1 MRKIFKLFIL
11 SLFLIS
17 CEGEENTTPEP
28 TSKFTL
34 TTQVN
39 PEEGGTVFPSS
50 GEYNDGDQV
59 SVQATPSQYYFFDK
73 WGGNGNGSNSNPL
86 NVTINSNITLIAEF
100 ELIDDDGDGVTDEL
114 DNCPDTPS
122 GSTVD
127 QNGCALSQLDSDNDG
142 IDNEIDICP
151 DTPEDTEVNEE
162 GCPYIFLAE
171 NGVTLKANSFAE
183 VGSYYLYESVSY
195 LIIDDNNIPAFL
207 ESDDLDASIL
217 ITTFLTKR
225 LPWPQN
231 FAGELNEDISA
242 WDVSNITDMS
252 YAFTNDKKF
261 NQDISNWDVS
271 NVTNMRAMF
280 YATDKFDQDI
290 SSWDVSN
297 VNQMGSMF
305 REAIFNQDIESWNV
319 SKVEDMDYMFGGSS
333 RFNKDISGWDVS
345 NVTKMPYMFY
355 NNKYFNQDLS
365 GWNVDKVTLCTD
377 FRRDADA
384 YSLPIPNFTLCNSGG

>member
-1 MRKIFKLFIL
+1 MRKIYQLFIV
-11 SLFLIS
+11 SLFLFS

-28 TSKFTL
+28 TSKLTL

-59 SVQATPSQYYFFDK
+59 SVQATPSQYYVFDK

-122 GSTVD
+122 GSSVD
-127 QNGCALSQLDSDNDG
+127 QNGCALSQLDTDNDG
-142 IDNEIDICP
+142 VVNGIDICP

-183 VGSYYLYESVSY
+183 VGSYYLYDNVSY

-207 ESDDLDASIL
+207 EGDDIDASIL
-217 ITTFLTKR
+217 ITTFITRK
-225 LPWPQN
+225 PWPFN
-231 FAGELNEDISA
+231 FKGEFNEDISA

-252 YAFTNDKKF
+252 YFFRSNTTFD
-261 NQDISNWDVS
+261 QDIGSWDVS

-280 YATDKFDQDI
+280 FGASKFDQDI

-297 VNQMGSMF
+297 VNEMGSMF
-305 REAIFNQDIESWNV
+305 RETKFNQDISSWNV
-319 SKVEDMDYMFGGSS
+319 SKIDDMDYTFGDSS
-333 RFNKDISGWDVS
+333 FNQDISGWDVS
-345 NVTKMPYMFY
+345 NVTLMQFMFY
-355 NNKYFNQDLS
+355 GNKSFNQDLS
-365 GWNVDKVTLCTD
+365 SWNVTKVVNCEY
-377 FRRDADA
+377 FRGGADA
-384 YSLPIPNFTLCNSGG
+384 YVLPIPNFTLCNSGG